1 MKKIKNALEM
11 KYKGDIAE
19 AEANVWIY
27 LKNPAGIGEHPE
39 IIAAIETLYPEF
51 KDVATRNAQ
60 KSGLGLIVKQYYTYI
75 QRQYAIRSRVSRD
88 RRRAAGQKVLG
99 PPV

>member
-11 KYKGDIAE
+11 KYRGDIAE

-39 IIAAIETLYPEF
+39 IIAAIDTQIEKIANLNLKLEALDKYVE
-51 KDVATRNAQ
+51 
-60 KSGLGLIVKQYYTYI
+60 L
-75 QRQYAIRSRVSRD
+75 
-88 RRRAAGQKVLG
+88 
-99 PPV
+99 

>member
-39 IIAAIETLYPEF
+39 IIAAIDTQIEKIANLNLKLEALDKYVE
-51 KDVATRNAQ
+51 
-60 KSGLGLIVKQYYTYI
+60 L
-75 QRQYAIRSRVSRD
+75 
-88 RRRAAGQKVLG
+88 
-99 PPV
+99 